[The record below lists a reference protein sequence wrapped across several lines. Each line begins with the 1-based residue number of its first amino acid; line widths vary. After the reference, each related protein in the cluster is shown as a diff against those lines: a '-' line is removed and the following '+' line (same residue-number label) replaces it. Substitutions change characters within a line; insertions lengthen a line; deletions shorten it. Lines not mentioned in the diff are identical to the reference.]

1 MVSKIDLL
9 FNEFDDAEIRG
20 AIPRFKII
28 RLMINIAFKEKDGQ
42 TRFYPAIIDTGSHL
56 SLIPK
61 SIWERCS
68 VHKIKETKVA
78 GLSSKEES
86 FLPVT
91 IGKIKCIIAG
101 EENVFIEKEIYA
113 YLSADDENPILLGF
127 WDLLQFCKISVDYQK
142 KEAFLEWKG

>member
-1 MVSKIDLL
+1 MTSKINL
-9 FNEFDDAEIRG
+9 FFSEFDDIEIRR
-20 AIPRFKII
+20 AVPQFKII
-28 RLMINIAFKEKDGQ
+28 RLMVNIAFREKDGQ

-68 VHKIKETKVA
+68 VHKIKETRVA

-91 IGKIKCIIAG
+91 IGTIECIIAG
-101 EENVFIEKEIYA
+101 EENFLVEKEIYA

-127 WDLLQFCKISVDYQK
+127 WDLLQFCRASFDYQK
-142 KEAFLEWKG
+142 KEAFLEWEE